1 MNTSRESEGPEGWTV
16 TEYKS
21 FESDDNDTSDY
32 DTEGDEPILVVKG
45 YNKDKYKKF
54 LFTEELVPE

>member
-1 MNTSRESEGPEGWTV
+1 MNTSCESEGPEGWTV
-16 TEYKS
+16 AEYKS

-45 YNKDKYKKF
+45 YNKDKYKKI